1 MMGDPLRE
9 TATSFSLAILLTV
22 LVSWLGSNFGVIIG
36 VLPVK
41 GVWRVFRGV
50 SVTASVT
57 FLLLLELA
65 GVSRLASADLILFLA
80 EALTAVLASAAFRG
94 FLVDLIADLICWTC
108 VSTSKLTLR
117 LSELCD
123 SMKVSQGAFL
133 R

>member
-1 MMGDPLRE
+1 MGDPLRE
-9 TATSFSLAILLTV
+9 TAISFSLAILLTV
-22 LVSWLGSNFGVIIG
+22 FVSWLVSNLGVIIG

-41 GVWRVFRGV
+41 GIWRVLKGV
-50 SVTASVT
+50 SVA
-57 FLLLLELA
+57 FLLLLEVA

-80 EALTAVLASAAFRG
+80 EALTAVLAAAFRG
-94 FLVDLIADLICWTC
+94 FLVDLIADLSCWTC

-123 SMKVSQGAFL
+123 SIKVFQGAFL